1 MISKKI
7 NIGSGSSW
15 YSEGWETLDNGPGDY
30 SQEWQN
36 KGKCWDTN
44 LKSNSYDVVF
54 TSHMLEHI
62 PHFRLEKT
70 ISEFNRILKEDGIL
84 RIVVPDLKKMVNA
97 YVKKDVNFYK
107 MSRHYTDH
115 LGIGGS
121 FLSKLISP
129 GKNTM
134 AISRE
139 MDEIFGGYAHIY
151 HFDYEMLEI
160 LLKKWGFKEI
170 YRAKFCQSKD
180 KDMQNPLCL
189 IHNKK
194 KYLLQSN
201 FVRKKKFLKYQN
213 WYHSGFD
220 KSPETSLFVEC
231 KKGKNEN
238 YSYNKEFS
246 YNKRNRFDS
255 KEDKI
260 KLFFIKSIVSSFDKI
275 FFVMRKFKKFFNKLF

>member
-1 MISKKI
+1 MKKKI
-7 NIGSGSSW
+7 NIGSGSTW
-15 YSEGWETLDNGPGDY
+15 FYKGWEILDNGPGDY
-30 SQEWQN
+30 SQRWKN
-36 KGKCWDTN
+36 KGKCWDTK
-44 LKSNSYDVVF
+44 LKSDSFDVVF

-70 ISEFNRILKEDGIL
+70 ISEFNRILKKNGIL

-97 YVKKDVNFYK
+97 YVKKDLSFYK

-129 GKNTM
+129 GKNTI

-151 HFDYEMLEI
+151 HFDYEMLRI
-160 LLKKWGFKEI
+160 ILKKWGFKKI
-170 YRAKFCQSKD
+170 YQAKFCQSND

-189 IHNKK
+189 MHNKK
-194 KYLLQSN
+194 KYLLKSE
-201 FVRKKKFLKYQN
+201 FVKKKKFLKFDN

-231 KKGKNEN
+231 IKERNED

-246 YNKRNRFDS
+246 YNKRNRFEGT
-255 KEDKI
+255 EDKI
-260 KLFFIKSIVSSFDKI
+260 KLFFIKKIIKSLDII
-275 FFVMRKFKKFFNKLF
+275 FFILRKIKNFYK